1 MADLWP
7 LDPNGELLLI
17 GIIEDE
23 EGVKNIRDI
32 LREVK
37 GIGAI
42 WMEHFDM
49 ALSLGIRMDETDP
62 REEEALMH
70 VLAACKEFGV
80 PCGVGAAEAA
90 EVEQRLE
97 QGFQMIVTGQ
107 FKPDNSVLEVGR
119 RLAGR

>member
-62 REEEALMH
+62 R
-70 VLAACKEFGV
+70 
-80 PCGVGAAEAA
+80 
-90 EVEQRLE
+90 
-97 QGFQMIVTGQ
+97 
-107 FKPDNSVLEVGR
+107 
-119 RLAGR
+119 